1 MIRTPIQDVIHVG
14 EGGGQLKEEAGA
26 GGKYDLNLV
35 SRNEKA
41 KVCLTPLYENAL

>member
-1 MIRTPIQDVIHVG
+1 MIHVG
-14 EGGGQLKEEAGA
+14 EGGVQLKEEASGA

-41 KVCLTPLYENAL
+41 KVAKHYKRKHKSKEKFWI